1 LELGDKYTVYS
12 KEQIIYHP
20 VYGSKRQIWKYER
33 PRAGFAHN
41 ELLSSTGEPLGSQIM
56 IYGLLEVI
64 EVGDTTSYTNVL
76 MAYDEINLGAL
87 LNPYQEVTEPL
98 STNSG
103 NKFLEGYIVATK
115 LDKMGVGITDIV
127 CIDKGWENGVHAGDV
142 LRFTISRKSRKNL
155 VPNRKNRI
163 RENALPS
170 RCVGGIKNYEN

>member
-1 LELGDKYTVYS
+1 MELGDKFNVYS
-12 KEQIIYHP
+12 KERIIYHP

-41 ELLSSTGEPLGSQIM
+41 ELLSFTGEPLGFQIM
-56 IYGLLEVI
+56 IHGVLEVI

-87 LNPYQEVTEPL
+87 PTPYQEVTEPL
-98 STNSG
+98 SANSG

-142 LRFTISRKSRKNL
+142 FEVYYIPEIEKKTATAVIVQNNYDMHVGNK
-155 VPNRKNRI
+155 I
-163 RENALPS
+163 RS
-170 RCVGGIKNYEN
+170 KR